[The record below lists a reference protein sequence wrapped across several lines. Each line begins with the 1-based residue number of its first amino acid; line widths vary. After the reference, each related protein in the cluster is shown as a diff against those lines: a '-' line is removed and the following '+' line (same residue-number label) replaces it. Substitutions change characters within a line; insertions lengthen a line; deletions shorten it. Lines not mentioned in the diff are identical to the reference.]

1 MNDETIS
8 AFLDREVD
16 EEARLKTSK
25 DLDQNAGAVMRLRLF
40 KVADDQLR
48 RATPPTPAP
57 IDHVLSQRILN
68 AAPVRPE
75 PIQFIRV
82 MAPLAAACLL
92 GVLLG
97 DINAAAPA
105 GFSLSD
111 LSGDQRAVLDA
122 SPSGTTRATAGGK
135 MTLVMTLRT
144 SSGNYCR
151 QFRLFDTRDATDA
164 IACRGGATWRV
175 VVAAAAPLANDDRYH
190 LAAGGQETLD
200 AALRVMGGATSVDE
214 AEELS
219 LLHNHWSA
227 R

>member
-8 AFLDREVD
+8 AFLDREGD

-57 IDHVLSQRILN
+57 IDHALSQRILN
-68 AAPVRPE
+68 AAPVRSE

-82 MAPLAAACLL
+82 IAPLAAACLL
-92 GVLLG
+92 GVLLSNM
-97 DINAAAPA
+97 NAAAPA

-111 LSGDQRAVLDA
+111 LSDVQRAALDA
-122 SPSGTTRATAGGK
+122 SPSGTTRTIADGK

-144 SSGNYCR
+144 SSGDYCR
-151 QFRLFDTRDATDA
+151 QFRLMDARETIDA
-164 IACRGGATWRV
+164 IACHDGTTWRV
-175 VVAAAAPLANDDRYH
+175 IAATAPPLANDDRYH

-200 AALRVMGGATSVDE
+200 AALRAMGGATSVDE
-214 AEELS
+214 AEEQS
-219 LLHNHWSA
+219 LLHNHWSP